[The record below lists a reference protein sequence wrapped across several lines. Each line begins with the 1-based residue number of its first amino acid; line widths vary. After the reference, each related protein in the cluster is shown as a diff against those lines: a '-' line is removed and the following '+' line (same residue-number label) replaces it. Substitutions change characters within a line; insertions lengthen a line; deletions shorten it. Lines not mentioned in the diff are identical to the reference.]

1 MKKFGLSACIV
12 TLFAAGIFG
21 GCSVT
26 AVKSPDVSETI
37 RKSLDRAGLDDVS
50 VSQDRENG
58 VVTLNGKVILDA
70 DQYRAERIA
79 KSLAGA
85 QEVVDRIAVSPPG
98 SENETKVVN
107 ADLDGGR

>member
-1 MKKFGLSACIV
+1 MKNFVLSACIV

-21 GCSVT
+21 GCSGT
-26 AVKSPDVSETI
+26 AVKSPDVSDAI
-37 RKSLDRAGLDDVS
+37 RKSLDQAGLYDVS
-50 VSQDRENG
+50 VSQDCENG
-58 VVTLNGKVILDA
+58 VVTLNGKVTADA
-70 DQYRAERIA
+70 DQDRAERIA

-85 QEVVDRIAVSPPG
+85 QVVADRIAVSPPG